1 MSQSTALLSEPRA
14 TLPAGWASE
23 PRVRRVLAA
32 TVVAAPTLV
41 GINSLFHPEVEMTGV
56 SIFAGAAADP
66 SAWFVVHVVAA
77 LGALLGLPA
86 AAGLRSLV
94 RDRGRRLATT
104 GLVLVMVG
112 SPLLAMTF
120 AAEASVLRLAAGLD
134 PSAGLALAEA
144 YARTPEFYAVGA
156 AVALSSL
163 GSLLIGTALLAS
175 RAAPRWMAGG
185 YLAGTVVSLAA
196 VPGTLMGPIAFGVI
210 ALVSVGLAARVL
222 HARDATDLRADARSP
237 AR

>member
-1 MSQSTALLSEPRA
+1 MSQSTALLSESGTSTHDGSTSTPRF
-14 TLPAGWASE
+14 
-23 PRVRRVLAA
+23 RRLLAA
-32 TVVAAPTLV
+32 TVVFAPALV
-41 GINSLFHPEVEMTGV
+41 GINSLFHPEVEMSGA

-86 AAGLRSLV
+86 AAGLRLLV

-104 GLVLVMVG
+104 GLGLVMVG

-156 AVALSSL
+156 AVALSTL
-163 GSLLIGTALLAS
+163 GSLLLGVALLAS
-175 RAAPRWMAGG
+175 RTVPRWMAGG

-196 VPGTLMGPIAFGVI
+196 IPGTLMGPMAFGLV
-210 ALVSVGLAARVL
+210 ALVSVGLATRLAR
-222 HARDATDLRADARSP
+222 
-237 AR
+237 